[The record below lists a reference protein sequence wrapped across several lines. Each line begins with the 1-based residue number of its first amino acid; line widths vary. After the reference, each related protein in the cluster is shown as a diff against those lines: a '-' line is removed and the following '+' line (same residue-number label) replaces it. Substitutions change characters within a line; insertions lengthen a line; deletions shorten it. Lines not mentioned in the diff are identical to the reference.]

1 MNAKD
6 CWRLNLDD
14 MLEQELPRSVG
25 HLKGPRGEFYESAYY
40 RALVD
45 GDHRGFAIPS
55 LRAGALVKGVAGL
68 GAAALVTGGG
78 VAVAI
83 ARAESSG
90 PAVGGKAGT
99 TGVRKC
105 QEPATRERR

>member
-14 MLEQELPRSVG
+14 MLEQELQASVG

-55 LRAGALVKGVAGL
+55 LRAGALVKVVAGL

-78 VAVAI
+78 GGGGR
-83 ARAESSG
+83 ARPRHPRSPGGGGDG
-90 PAVGGKAGT
+90 PPAA
-99 TGVRKC
+99 RKL
-105 QEPATRERR
+105 QEEPR